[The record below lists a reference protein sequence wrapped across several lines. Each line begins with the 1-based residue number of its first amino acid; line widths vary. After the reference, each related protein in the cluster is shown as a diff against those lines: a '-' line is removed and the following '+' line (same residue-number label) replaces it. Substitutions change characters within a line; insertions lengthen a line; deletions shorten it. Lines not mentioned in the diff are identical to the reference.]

1 MSDLVL
7 DHVSKRYHVRRRVRR
22 NGARGSVLKR
32 LNAFRGR
39 TDEFWALRDVSFEVA
54 RGETLG
60 IIGHN
65 GAGKSTILKLLSQ
78 VTTPT
83 SGEIRISG
91 RLSALIEVGSGFH
104 PELTGRE
111 NVYLSGSILGMRRR
125 EIAGKLESIIDF
137 AGVRDFIDTPVKH
150 YSSGMYV
157 RLGFS
162 IAAHLEPDILLLDE
176 VLAVGDATFQVR
188 CLDRINQ
195 LHNEGRTIVF
205 ISHDLISVER
215 LCGRVLLLNH
225 GKVVASGSARE
236 VIGIYQEIGRTR
248 RPSEDPQVVAEVP
261 RSGEVEITSVAC
273 EDENGHSTSTLRTG
287 DRVRVR
293 IEYVAHRP
301 VSDAMFELYVYST
314 LGGRYGPWCH
324 LTTAANESEP
334 TRVDR
339 GPGFVEFEIDEL
351 SLLPGICFV
360 SARIAHRDQA
370 PGEAIDWQ
378 QQCLTLR
385 VDHGKAVRGTF
396 YMPHRWRIGGAAFPV
411 RGGSNPQLGTRS
423 AESPVAGGGVHSGS
437 FPRTP

>member
-111 NVYLSGSILGMRRR
+111 NVFLSGSILGMRRR
-125 EIAGKLESIIDF
+125 EIAAKLERIIDF
-137 AGVRDFIDTPVKH
+137 AGVREFIDTPVKH

-176 VLAVGDATFQVR
+176 VLAVGDAAFQVK
-188 CLDRINQ
+188 CLDRINE
-195 LHNEGRTIVF
+195 LHRQGRTIVF
-205 ISHDLISVER
+205 ISHDLASVER
-215 LCGRVLLLNH
+215 LCGRVLLLSH
-225 GKVVASGSARE
+225 GRIIANGSARD
-236 VIGIYQEIGRTR
+236 VIEEYESIGSGYTT
-248 RPSEDPQVVAEVP
+248 SEHAVVAGTALTHEA
-261 RSGEVEITSVAC
+261 EIVSAAC
-273 EDENGHSTSTLRTG
+273 FDRNDRPVTALRTG
-287 DRVRVR
+287 
-293 IEYVAHRP
+293 
-301 VSDAMFELYVYST
+301 
-314 LGGRYGPWCH
+314 
-324 LTTAANESEP
+324 EP
-334 TRVDR
+334 TRVRVSYIVHKPLPDA
-339 GPGFVEFEIDEL
+339 IIEL
-351 SLLPGICFV
+351 YVFNV
-360 SARIAHRDQA
+360 SYSSWCQMTTA
-370 PGEAIDWQ
+370 
-378 QQCLTLR
+378 
-385 VDHGKAVRGTF
+385 
-396 YMPHRWRIGGAAFPV
+396 
-411 RGGSNPQLGTRS
+411 S
-423 AESPVAGGGVHSGS
+423 
-437 FPRTP
+437 